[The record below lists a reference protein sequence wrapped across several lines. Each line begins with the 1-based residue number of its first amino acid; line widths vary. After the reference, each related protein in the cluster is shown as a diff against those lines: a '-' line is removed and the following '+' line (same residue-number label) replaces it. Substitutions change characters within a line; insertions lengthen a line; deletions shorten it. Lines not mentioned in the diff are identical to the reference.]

1 MAKNYSSMSA
11 LEKRYVN
18 LTAAAE
24 EAAWEYDDLDRA
36 AVYSKAA
43 WCAYRVLEAIRLYQ
57 AREYLINR
65 ADALVISQ
73 ENFLLGYS
81 HRR

>member
-1 MAKNYSSMSA
+1 MAKNYSNMSS
-11 LEKRYVN
+11 LEKRCVN
-18 LTAAAE
+18 LSAAAS

-43 WCAYRVLEAIRLYQ
+43 WCAHRVIEAIRLYQ
-57 AREYLINR
+57 AREETVNR
-65 ADALVISQ
+65 ADALIISQ